1 MIALLADGSST
12 KWVVLGSLAVL
23 GLIGWGWNKYKD
35 SQAEKSSAE
44 LRALYASTHTSQRK
58 AS

>member
-1 MIALLADGSST
+1 MISLLADASST
-12 KWVVLGSLAVL
+12 KWIVLGTMAFL
-23 GLIGWGWNKYKD
+23 GLAGWAWTKYKE

-44 LRALYASTHTSQRK
+44 LRALYASVQTDRRK

>member
-1 MIALLADGSST
+1 MIALLADASST
-12 KWVVLGSLAVL
+12 KWIVLGTLAIL
-23 GLIGWGWNKYKD
+23 GLLGWAWTKYKE

-44 LRALYASTHTSQRK
+44 LRALYASTHNDRRK

>member
-1 MIALLADGSST
+1 MIALLADGSSM
-12 KWVVLGSLAVL
+12 KWWVLGTLAIF
-23 GLIGWGWNKYKD
+23 GIAAWAWTKHKE

-44 LRALYASTHTSQRK
+44 LRALYASVQTDKRK

>member
-12 KWVVLGSLAVL
+12 KWIVLGTLAVL
-23 GLIGWGWNKYKD
+23 GILGWAWNRYKE

-44 LRALYASTHTSQRK
+44 LRALYASVQTDRRK

>member
-12 KWVVLGSLAVL
+12 KWVVLGTLAVL
-23 GLIGWGWNKYKD
+23 GIVGWAWNKYKD

-44 LRALYASTHTSQRK
+44 LRALYASTHSNQRK